1 MAIQTTEWT
10 SPPDTE
16 AELLAWLDA
25 MRELDPVQR
34 DPDRGGW
41 HVFGHAE
48 CVEALTNHSAF
59 SSVLA
64 ADVPE
69 DSPMTIFRIGNL
81 SWMDPPRHQVLRSLV
96 RHVFTP
102 RYVAGLEPM
111 ISGTVERFLAEIEG
125 KEQISFIEEY
135 AAPVAAAV
143 IANMLGI
150 PDEDRDL
157 FGRWT
162 AALMSIAD
170 PTLKKN
176 EVGTIIGY
184 TRDIKVYLK
193 DLVQDRRR
201 APQDD
206 FITRLTSVEVDG
218 ETLTDDEIMGL
229 ICLLLLT
236 GQTTTQSLANAVI
249 CLDQNPDADQALRA
263 DLSLCN
269 STLEEVIRYRAQ
281 TSRVARVTTREV
293 KLGRHVIPEG
303 QPVSV
308 WLAAA
313 NFDPV
318 KFPDPEVFDLK
329 RHPNQH
335 IALGHGVHFCLGAP
349 LARMESSI
357 ALEGFIKRTSSVS
370 VDYEQTTLLDPRLV
384 FGANTL
390 MINASW

>member
-1 MAIQTTEWT
+1 MTVQTIGWT
-10 SPPDTE
+10 NPPDTE
-16 AELLAWLDA
+16 DALLEWLDT

-34 DPDRGGW
+34 DPERGGW
-41 HVFGHAE
+41 HVFGYAE

-59 SSVLA
+59 SSILA

-111 ISGTVERFLAEIEG
+111 IIDTVDRFLSQIRG

-143 IANMLGI
+143 IADMLGI
-150 PDEDRDL
+150 PDEERDL

-170 PTLKKN
+170 PTLEKN
-176 EVGTIIGY
+176 EVGTIIQY

-218 ETLTDDEIMGL
+218 ETLTDAEIMGL

-249 CLDQNPDADQALRA
+249 CLDQYPEADRELRA
-263 DLSLCN
+263 DLSQCN
-269 STLEEVIRYRAQ
+269 SALEEVIRFRAQ

-303 QPVSV
+303 EPVSV

-318 KFPDPEVFDLK
+318 KFPQARTFDLR
-329 RHPNQH
+329 RHPNKH

-349 LARMESSI
+349 LARMESTI
-357 ALEGFIKRTSSVS
+357 ALERFLGRTSSVS
-370 VDYEQTTLLDPRLV
+370 VDHAQTTLLDPRLV

>member
-34 DPDRGGW
+34 DPERGGW

-48 CVEALTNHSAF
+48 CVESLTNHSAF

-111 ISGTVERFLAEIEG
+111 ITGTVERFLAEIEG

-193 DLVQDRRR
+193 DLVQARRR

-313 NFDPV
+313 NFDPAR
-318 KFPDPEVFDLK
+318 FPDPEVFDLK
-329 RHPNQH
+329 RYPNKH

-370 VDYEQTTLLDPRLV
+370 VDYAQTTLLDPRLV